1 MKIYVDEESKIKAV
15 GSSDNPDLIEIEIND
30 DGNPFA
36 DWSSAKICCYQ
47 VAVSDGV
54 VIMYTPYVAS
64 SALDYIDHVGKENDL
79 LVDKATA
86 ADILMGL
93 VEVEE

>member
-1 MKIYVDEESKIKAV
+1 MAQQDFKPQGYLTLSNS
-15 GSSDNPDLIEIEIND
+15 GGIEIEIND

-54 VIMYTPYVAS
+54 VTMYTPYVAS
-64 SALDYIDHVGKENDL
+64 SALDYIDNIGKENDL

-86 ADILMGL
+86 ADILMG
-93 VEVEE
+93 VIE